1 MADNEAT
8 HEVDATEKTIREGYV
23 EESQEEVKEESQEEE
38 FLSPREKLMREI
50 VDVRE
55 KEEMGEELEATEEVE
70 QEVEEA
76 VRAPD
81 APIWNEEGK
90 WFTKIKVDGEEV
102 SVPFDD
108 LKSSHQKDKASQ
120 KRFEDAAAYGR
131 QIQAREEQLNAYVGQ
146 QLKQQQAATTT
157 AATHTGSGTR
167 RAA

>member
-8 HEVDATEKTIREGYV
+8 HEVDATEKHIRDGYA
-23 EESQEEVKEESQEEE
+23 EESQEEVKEESQEDE
-38 FLSPREKLMREI
+38 FISPREKLMREI

-55 KEEMGEELEATEEVE
+55 KEEMGEEIEATEEE
-70 QEVEEA
+70 QEVEG
-76 VRAPD
+76 VVVPD

-131 QIQAREEQLNAYVGQ
+131 QIQ
-146 QLKQQQAATTT
+146 
-157 AATHTGSGTR
+157 SP
-167 RAA
+167 